1 METDSDLLKHEILDR
16 LKSQGADISHIKEN
30 LAVLASNSTSINEK
44 IRHHEAQLE
53 PLIKTYNFVQVAAK
67 ILATLGTLAALGIA
81 GAKIAHAEAYTE
93 RVGVEIAHPDG
104 LVRIEMAD
112 GFCSG
117 FVAAKNIIVTAAHC
131 AEKNETGYVVF
142 PSGRRAKFWV
152 LVRGIPASPTDVE
165 ILRANTGDA
174 PSLSIADVENW
185 PEVGM
190 FWSFRSSVP
199 MGYPGI
205 LMELHKEQPK
215 GVLGKGVGQVWPGDS
230 GSPVV
235 GADGHVR
242 GVVIMMQDD
251 APIFYFVSLPVLKKA
266 LALALA
272 NSH

>member
-1 METDSDLLKHEILDR
+1 MDKDSEILKKEILDR
-16 LKSQGADISHIKEN
+16 LKSQGSDISHIKEN
-30 LAVLASNSTSINEK
+30 LAVLAENSRGINEK
-44 IRHHEAQLE
+44 IAQHEKQLE

-104 LVRIEMAD
+104 LVRIEMA
-112 GFCSG
+112 GGTCSG
-117 FVAAKNIIVTAAHC
+117 FVAAKNIVVTAAHC

-165 ILRANTGDA
+165 ILKTYTGDA
-174 PSLSIADVENW
+174 PALPIADVESF

-199 MGYPGI
+199 MAYPGI
-205 LMELHKEQPK
+205 LMELQKEPK
-215 GVLGKGVGQVWPGDS
+215 GVLGRGVGQVWPGDS

-235 GADGHVR
+235 GADGRVR
-242 GVVIMMQDD
+242 GVVVMMQSD

-266 LALALA
+266 LALAQT
-272 NSH
+272 NYH